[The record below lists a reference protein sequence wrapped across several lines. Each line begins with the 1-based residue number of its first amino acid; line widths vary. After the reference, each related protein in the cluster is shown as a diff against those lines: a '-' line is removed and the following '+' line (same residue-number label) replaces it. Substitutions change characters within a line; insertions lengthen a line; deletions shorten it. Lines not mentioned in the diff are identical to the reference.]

1 MNNMINNLRYSIKL
15 SNDSNSKLK
24 KQINAISSLT
34 FKSKLIHLK
43 EKTIS
48 PYNTLNK
55 KRKVNEIKNFTLEN
69 KTIDISQENRNKLS
83 TYHTSTG
90 TNNSHRFINNYT
102 KKIYLNSTRN
112 IKCEKKKFNKIN
124 NINPKENISYEQDF
138 VNFLNLEQ
146 NNKDNLSISNYK
158 DKLRRYNH
166 KQLKREIN
174 INNIIDKKFDKKK
187 QIIHK
192 KYSNKSNEFL
202 INSEEKK
209 DKRNKISIK
218 KRKGKNNTFNEQQK
232 NKFFYDF
239 ILQRNADIIKENREQ
254 SYNNK
259 QIYHLKMHGV
269 SKKSKIK
276 VFHFHKNK
284 NNSISGNEIIEKIN
298 NKNNLKESKALLKIK
313 EKNNEISF
321 NEDELNESDTKI
333 NKVLYFETSTNEI
346 FNQFQLNDKNN
357 RDINLN
363 KIQSCKNI
371 KEKKESFNIV
381 IKKIISDKNNNL
393 GESENGE
400 KIKGII
406 NNRIDCNKIKNKN
419 ILKIKNDKYL
429 KLKKLSTNTDLSS
442 NKIVPNKKIKKIKN
456 NNNSKGENHLISENN
471 RKPMNKKYVNR
482 KKRAKTMIFNI
493 NNINNT
499 NEIIIL
505 PILDLNLFY
514 KLFDNNNFR
523 KILFSFCA
531 NDILLLNKISLIS
544 KHVYK
549 SIKPFIYTQISIN
562 IKKYNEDKEQK
573 NKIKINFMK
582 NYSSLLKLS
591 PSILRKKYTDLIFEK
606 NKYDLEIKKD
616 LTRTFPGNN
625 LFKCGNIYYNKLY
638 HILTAFSNYDKS
650 IGYVQGFNFLAAN
663 IICFFEDE
671 IDEFAF
677 LDAII
682 HQFEL
687 DKIFDNDLNN
697 QFFETK
703 LKYINHYLIKHL
715 PNLNK
720 FLTENKLNIEFF
732 ITNWILTLFSDSME
746 TKYLV
751 IVWDYLI
758 IFGLKFFKYFIL
770 NVLILFENDILN
782 STPNNMTNIKKNMLR
797 NEKFCYHFDELIN
810 NTVEIMI
817 NDENII

>member
-1 MNNMINNLRYSIKL
+1 
-15 SNDSNSKLK
+15 
-24 KQINAISSLT
+24 
-34 FKSKLIHLK
+34 
-43 EKTIS
+43 
-48 PYNTLNK
+48 
-55 KRKVNEIKNFTLEN
+55 
-69 KTIDISQENRNKLS
+69 
-83 TYHTSTG
+83 
-90 TNNSHRFINNYT
+90 
-102 KKIYLNSTRN
+102 
-112 IKCEKKKFNKIN
+112 
-124 NINPKENISYEQDF
+124 
-138 VNFLNLEQ
+138 
-146 NNKDNLSISNYK
+146 
-158 DKLRRYNH
+158 
-166 KQLKREIN
+166 
-174 INNIIDKKFDKKK
+174 
-187 QIIHK
+187 
-192 KYSNKSNEFL
+192 
-202 INSEEKK
+202 
-209 DKRNKISIK
+209 
-218 KRKGKNNTFNEQQK
+218 
-232 NKFFYDF
+232 
-239 ILQRNADIIKENREQ
+239 
-254 SYNNK
+254 
-259 QIYHLKMHGV
+259 MHGV

-276 VFHFHKNK
+276 VFHFHRNK
-284 NNSISGNEIIEKIN
+284 NNSISGNDIIEKIN

-393 GESENGE
+393 GESENWE

-406 NNRIDCNKIKNKN
+406 NNRIDYNKIKNKN
-419 ILKIKNDKYL
+419 ILKIKNNKYL

-582 NYSSLLKLS
+582 NNSSLLKLS

-638 HILTAFSNYDKS
+638 HILTTFSNYDKS

-663 IICFFEDE
+663 IIYFFEDE

-677 LDAII
+677 LGAII

>member
-1 MNNMINNLRYSIKL
+1 MS
-15 SNDSNSKLK
+15 
-24 KQINAISSLT
+24 
-34 FKSKLIHLK
+34 
-43 EKTIS
+43 
-48 PYNTLNK
+48 
-55 KRKVNEIKNFTLEN
+55 
-69 KTIDISQENRNKLS
+69 
-83 TYHTSTG
+83 
-90 TNNSHRFINNYT
+90 
-102 KKIYLNSTRN
+102 
-112 IKCEKKKFNKIN
+112 
-124 NINPKENISYEQDF
+124 
-138 VNFLNLEQ
+138 
-146 NNKDNLSISNYK
+146 
-158 DKLRRYNH
+158 
-166 KQLKREIN
+166 
-174 INNIIDKKFDKKK
+174 
-187 QIIHK
+187 
-192 KYSNKSNEFL
+192 
-202 INSEEKK
+202 
-209 DKRNKISIK
+209 
-218 KRKGKNNTFNEQQK
+218 
-232 NKFFYDF
+232 
-239 ILQRNADIIKENREQ
+239 
-254 SYNNK
+254 
-259 QIYHLKMHGV
+259 
-269 SKKSKIK
+269 
-276 VFHFHKNK
+276 
-284 NNSISGNEIIEKIN
+284 
-298 NKNNLKESKALLKIK
+298 
-313 EKNNEISF
+313 
-321 NEDELNESDTKI
+321 
-333 NKVLYFETSTNEI
+333 
-346 FNQFQLNDKNN
+346 
-357 RDINLN
+357 
-363 KIQSCKNI
+363 
-371 KEKKESFNIV
+371 
-381 IKKIISDKNNNL
+381 
-393 GESENGE
+393 
-400 KIKGII
+400 
-406 NNRIDCNKIKNKN
+406 
-419 ILKIKNDKYL
+419 
-429 KLKKLSTNTDLSS
+429 
-442 NKIVPNKKIKKIKN
+442 NKKIKKIKN

-514 KLFDNNNFR
+514 KLFDNNNFL

-582 NYSSLLKLS
+582 NNSSLLKLS
-591 PSILRKKYTDLIFEK
+591 PSILRKKYTNLIFEK

-663 IICFFEDE
+663 IIYFFEDE

-687 DKIFDNDLNN
+687 DKIFDNNLNN
-697 QFFETK
+697 QFFDTK

-770 NVLILFENDILN
+770 NVLILFENDIIN
-782 STPNNMTNIKKNMLR
+782 STPNNMTNIKKI
-797 NEKFCYHFDELIN
+797 C
-810 NTVEIMI
+810 
-817 NDENII
+817 